1 MTFLFY
7 HDLDIQSQFSDSD
20 IIPPQAILDFKPLDF
35 NQSIPVHEKA
45 SLENGHHHHCEHG
58 QETLFLEHDST
69 SCPSHNSSFRLRRF
83 KFLLPTIF
91 FLVVALVGLLAWSCV
106 NGMPVWGVNSS
117 LMRRDTSTGNT
128 NTCELLQVTSTYL
141 VVTPF
146 LQFLQLPLVLS
157 PPLVRV
163 LQYFYLSWFHGHYSS
178 IKVEVS
184 VLWENDYFQLPTH
197 SLIFLN
203 KGRQNNGRQQP
214 IKNPEVPLQPQW
226 DPSGNLDPEDVLRFV
241 SKLRGAWVS
250 GCLRYGSLQNHHNKG
265 LVDYVNSLGITYTG
279 SK

>member
-20 IIPPQAILDFKPLDF
+20 TIPPQAILDLEPLDF
-35 NQSIPVHEKA
+35 NQSIPVHEKT

-106 NGMPVWGVNSS
+106 NGMPVLGVN
-117 LMRRDTSTGNT
+117 LMRRDTSNT
-128 NTCELLQVTSTYL
+128 NTCELLDVTSTCL

-157 PPLVRV
+157 PPLVQV
-163 LQYFYLSWFHGHYSS
+163 LQYFYLS
-178 IKVEVS
+178 
-184 VLWENDYFQLPTH
+184 
-197 SLIFLN
+197 
-203 KGRQNNGRQQP
+203 
-214 IKNPEVPLQPQW
+214 
-226 DPSGNLDPEDVLRFV
+226 
-241 SKLRGAWVS
+241 
-250 GCLRYGSLQNHHNKG
+250 
-265 LVDYVNSLGITYTG
+265 
-279 SK
+279 